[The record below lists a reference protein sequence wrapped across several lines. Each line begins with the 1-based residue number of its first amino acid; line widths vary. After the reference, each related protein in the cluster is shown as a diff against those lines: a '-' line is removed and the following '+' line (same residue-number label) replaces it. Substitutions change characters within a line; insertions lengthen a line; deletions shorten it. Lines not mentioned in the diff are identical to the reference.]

1 MASNRSPR
9 RLALFLVT
17 PELFVE
23 IGKHGLSKCRVAANP
38 LPADARFVSVGW
50 DAQRSAIALTLE
62 SESFDLV
69 APGDPL
75 PDWRCVIFESL
86 QR

>member
-1 MASNRSPR
+1 MSNRSPR

-17 PELFVE
+17 PEFFME
-23 IGKHGLSKCRVAANP
+23 IGKRGLQKCRVAANP

-50 DAQRSAIALTLE
+50 DGERGVIALTLE

-69 APGDPL
+69 APGEPL
-75 PDWRCVIFESL
+75 PDWPSPLFGTLHE
-86 QR
+86 

>member
-1 MASNRSPR
+1 MSNRSPR
-9 RLALFLVT
+9 RLALLLVT
-17 PELFVE
+17 PELL
-23 IGKHGLSKCRVAANP
+23 IGICQHGLNKCRIAANP

-50 DAQRSAIALTLE
+50 DEQRNAIALTLE

-75 PDWRCVIFESL
+75 PDCPSPLFETL
-86 QR
+86 PE